1 MSWNASIQFA
11 KLYKA
16 YLALSTTALTNPM
29 IANLNMNSYNVNN
42 VNTINAIAGTP
53 LTLYADPAQGITVN
67 TKMTIPNHPLVIT
80 NNTADDS
87 FQVGDSIGDTTI
99 FRVDANGNIGIKSN
113 PSATLGHTLVV
124 NGTGNFTGHINVPT
138 QPLGT
143 NDTTVATTAFVLANG
158 GGGGGSQ
165 QINTLN
171 FYRPLFPSLLKQ
183 SIIYNASTTTITSA
197 SIEAQLDGF
206 PSTPTYISYGVERPL
221 RYVIVGDGTANNIAV
236 STDGINYQGLGLIFS
251 TWGASVAYSPSLNR
265 WVAVGKGTT
274 TMFYSDDAFSWTA
287 VPSSTSI
294 LAEGQ
299 RVFWNGTRF
308 LAGGLTGS
316 NTIATSLDGISWIIQ
331 GATTFSTCCAG
342 FATNGEITV
351 AVGRGGNN
359 IAYSW
364 DGGLTWTGLG
374 AILADTGGFSVIWT
388 GTRFIATFQD
398 NTGTGNSIAYS
409 NDGISWTGQGLVLD
423 PLVYGVASNN
433 VVQIAVGGY
442 SNQMVASYNGGVSW
456 NIISS
461 TLDGLGFCVLWSGSL
476 WIAVGSGTYNYV
488 YSADGS
494 NWIESTSAHSIIETS
509 IRGIACN
516 SERANRIN
524 FPVNTIVV
532 SGGTGSTLSYS
543 TDNGLSW
550 KNVSPTP
557 FSTQCYNVAY
567 GNGLWVGFGQG
578 GNTLAYSY
586 NGKNWIG
593 NGTAIHTTS
602 ARGGVYGSRWV
613 SVGQGGNSIAHST
626 DGINW
631 TGLGTTMF
639 TSGLVAGYGAG
650 TFVVGGQTG
659 ANTLAYSTTGTSFNG
674 AGNTLFTTACNAV
687 AHNGVRFAVGGSGGN
702 SLGYSSD
709 GITYSPVSGSTS
721 IFTNCRSIAWNGT
734 IFLATG
740 TGANVFASSTDG
752 ITWTPLGGSSVFSS
766 GGQEVFWAGNKW
778 IALGSGGAFIAIS
791 TDATGTSWVKPQ
803 QTQFSSLGLGGAW
816 NGSNS
821 QAIIPATSIVL
832 NSTNNK
838 KLDLVPAPYGVNNI
852 TNLTITIKA

>member
-1 MSWNASIQFA
+1 MSYAQWNPSTVYVVNDFVNY
-11 KLYKA
+11 LGFDYKA
-16 YLALSTTALTNPM
+16 TTTNVNVAPFPVSGTWTLQTSGGGSITGLTNPLTS
-29 IANLNMNSYNVNN
+29 NLDGNSFYLSNLSAPPSGTASITLGGGQAWIIK
-42 VNTINAIAGTP
+42 NTDLTP
-53 LTLYADPAQGITVN
+53 LFVAD
-67 TKMTIPNHPLVIT
+67 
-80 NNTADDS
+80 
-87 FQVGDSIGDTTI
+87 
-99 FRVDANGNIGIKSN
+99 
-113 PSATLGHTLVV
+113 
-124 NGTGNFTGHINVPT
+124 GTGIELSSVGSGYTVKSITPAVGNNST
-138 QPLGT
+138 Q
-143 NDTTVATTAFVLANG
+143 VATTAFVHR
-158 GGGGGSQ
+158 SQ
-165 QINTLN
+165 VNTLN
-171 FYRPLFPSLLKQ
+171 FFKPLFPSLLKQ
-183 SIIYNASTTTITSA
+183 SIIYHNASTTITA
-197 SIEAQLDGF
+197 SNIDAQVDGF

-251 TWGASVAYSPSLNR
+251 TWGISVAYSPTLNR
-265 WVAVGKGTT
+265 WVAVGKGIT

-294 LAEGQ
+294 LGEGQ

-308 LAGGLTGS
+308 LAGALTGG
-316 NTIATSLDGISWIIQ
+316 NTIATSLDGISWATQ
-331 GATTFSTCCAG
+331 GATTFSTSCAG

-351 AVGRGGNN
+351 AVGRGGNTV
-359 IAYSW
+359 AYSW

-374 AILADTGGFSVIWT
+374 NILCDIGGFSVCWT
-388 GTRFIATFQD
+388 GTRFIATFED
-398 NTGTGNSIAYS
+398 SGSGNTVAYS
-409 NDGISWTGQGLVLD
+409 SDGISWIGNGMVFDSQGQ
-423 PLVYGVASNN
+423 GVASNN
-433 VVQIAVGGY
+433 ITQIAVGGY
-442 SNQMVASYNGGVSW
+442 TTHIFASYNGGLNW
-456 NIISS
+456 NPVSS
-461 TLDGLGFCVLWSGSL
+461 TLDGIGFGVLWSGSL
-476 WIAVGSGTYNYV
+476 WVAIGSGTHNYV
-488 YSADGS
+488 YSPDGQ
-494 NWIESTSAHSIIETS
+494 NWFESATAHSIIETT

-524 FPVNTIVV
+524 FPVNMIVV

-543 TDNGLSW
+543 TDNALSW

-557 FSTQCYNVAY
+557 FSIQCINVAY

-613 SVGQGGNSIAHST
+613 SVGAGGNSIAHST

-639 TSGLVAGYGAG
+639 TTGLVVGYGGG
-650 TFVVGGQTG
+650 TFVAGGQTG

-687 AHNGVRFAVGGSGGN
+687 AHNGIRFAVGGQGGN

-791 TDATGTSWVKPQ
+791 TDATGASWIKPQ

-838 KLDLVPAPYGVNNI
+838 KLDLVPAPYGVNGITNI
-852 TNLTITIKA
+852 TMTIKT